1 MTQPS
6 TAISP
11 ADFDYVASFVRER
24 AAIVLERGKEY
35 LVESRLKP
43 LAQSTGHASIG
54 ELVRTLRSGS
64 SQLEYAV
71 VEAMTTNE
79 TSWFR
84 DHHPFEV
91 LRTEVLPQLIAR
103 RATERTLR
111 IWSAACSSG
120 QEPYTIAMT
129 LRDHFPE
136 LRSWKVE
143 ILATDLSAEMI
154 AKAKEGRYAQ
164 IEANR
169 GLPAALLVRHFERV
183 GMAWQLKPEI
193 RSMVE
198 FRTLNLIG
206 AWPPMPQWD
215 VVFIRNVLIY
225 FDPPTKRTV
234 MERVARQL
242 RPDGFVFLGAAE
254 AASSM
259 HEAYVRL
266 PFEKACCY
274 QKR

>member
-266 PFEKACCY
+266 PYEKACCY